1 MWQTDSMIESY
12 CCLSIFL
19 ICVRGGS
26 PGDIVDI
33 SVKGSSALY
42 QRNAQKITAKA
53 CMEDNRYCIP
63 DFSSVQLQSVLH
75 EDNPYVTTVSKWI
88 A

>member
-63 DFSSVQLQSVLH
+63 DFSSV
-75 EDNPYVTTVSKWI
+75 
-88 A
+88 